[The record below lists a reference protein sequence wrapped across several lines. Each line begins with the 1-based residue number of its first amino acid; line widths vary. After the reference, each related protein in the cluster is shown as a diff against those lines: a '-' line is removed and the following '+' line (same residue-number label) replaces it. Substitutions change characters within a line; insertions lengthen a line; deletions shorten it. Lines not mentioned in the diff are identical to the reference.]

1 MFSLV
6 PQFRAISHG
15 LYGTQDYHRSVRQKA
30 VEYMQ
35 QHREDYSSFLGENMD
50 DYLESMEL
58 PGTWGDELTLV
69 HCLDLQNLCS
79 SAFTLKRPKAILEA

>member
-1 MFSLV
+1 M
-6 PQFRAISHG
+6 QFRAISHG

-35 QHREDYSSFLGENMD
+35 GHKDEYGSFLGQDVDE
-50 DYLESMEL
+50 YLDSMKQ

-69 HCLDLQNLCS
+69 STEVICLLKATFILSDLC
-79 SAFTLKRPKAILEA
+79 RIL